1 MKFYTVT
8 VDHSSEEFDNL
19 TNAVERCEMWDG
31 WYGGDE
37 VITLLEEDENG
48 DVLGLDP
55 FTGEML

>member
-1 MKFYTVT
+1 MKTYIAKNGYDV
-8 VDHSSEEFDNL
+8 EEFDNL
-19 TNAVERCEMWDG
+19 TNAVERCQMWDG